1 MQGLDLSA
9 MAPIILTYLTAAQ
22 KNTNVD
28 FTKGIAKL
36 TPQYIY

>member
-1 MQGLDLSA
+1 
-9 MAPIILTYLTAAQ
+9 MAPISMTHGLTAAQ